1 MGKIKQLIII
11 GNGGHSR
18 VVQSIIKQTNS
29 YQLLEI
35 WDDNYEEE
43 IIDVGI
49 RYKPI
54 PKKNV
59 ASADSVCYFIAIGDN
74 LIRSKIANQLQLS
87 TADYA
92 TIIHPQAIVDKQ
104 AIVKTGSLIM
114 ANAVVQTNSI
124 IGHHS
129 IVNTSAVVEHDTMIG
144 DFVHVAP
151 NVTLTGNCHLS
162 KHVFI
167 GAGSV
172 LIPNISIGEHTVIGA
187 GSVVIRSIPSNVTAY
202 GNPARI
208 V

>member
-1 MGKIKQLIII
+1 MRKIKQLIII

-18 VVQSIIKQTNS
+18 VVQSIIKQTDS

-35 WDDNYEEE
+35 WDDSYEEE
-43 IIDVGI
+43 TNEAGI

-54 PKKNV
+54 QKRIED
-59 ASADSVCYFIAIGDN
+59 SADLIRYFIAIGDN
-74 LIRSKIANQLQLS
+74 FIRSKIANQLQLS

-92 TIIHPQAIVDKQ
+92 TIIHPRAIVDEQ
-104 AIVKTGSLIM
+104 ATVKTGSLIM

-151 NVTLTGNCHLS
+151 NVTLTGNCHIS

-172 LIPNISIGEHTVIGA
+172 LIPNSSIGEHTIIGA
-187 GSVVIRSIPSNVTAY
+187 GSVVIRSVPSNVTAY

>member
-1 MGKIKQLIII
+1 MRKIEQLIII

-18 VVQSIIKQTNS
+18 VVQSIVKQMDN

-35 WDDNYEEE
+35 WDDSYEEE
-43 IIDVGI
+43 TTEAGI
-49 RYKPI
+49 KYKPI
-54 PKKNV
+54 QNKIV
-59 ASADSVCYFIAIGDN
+59 ASADLIRYFIAIGDN
-74 LIRSKIANQLQLS
+74 STRSKIAKQLQLS
-87 TADYA
+87 TTDYA
-92 TIIHPQAIVDKQ
+92 TIIHPQANVDEQ
-104 AIVKTGSLIM
+104 TTVKTGSLIM

-202 GNPARI
+202 GNPTRI